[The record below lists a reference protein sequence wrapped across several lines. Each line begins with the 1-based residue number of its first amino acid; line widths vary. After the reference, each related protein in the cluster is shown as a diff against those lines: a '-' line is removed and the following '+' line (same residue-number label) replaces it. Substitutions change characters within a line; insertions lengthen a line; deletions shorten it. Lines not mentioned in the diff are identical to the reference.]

1 MIIYYIIMVFLNI
14 AAAVMFR
21 KSLNITFLSVIPVF
35 IMVLMLFQA
44 NYFKNE
50 KTEKGFSSNFTP
62 ADTYTHEEGETLLQ
76 YAARAL
82 FIAIPWFIPFILFFP
97 NLVKILSVFLYMIS
111 LALGGLIYRIK
122 NKGALNNRVN
132 AEKEELKKQ
141 KQSEELGKWK

>member
-1 MIIYYIIMVFLNI
+1 MIIYYIIMILLNI
-14 AAAVMFR
+14 AAAIVFCNN
-21 KSLNITFLSVIPVF
+21 LNITFLSVIPIA

-62 ADTYTHEEGETLLQ
+62 VDDYTHEEGETLLQ

-82 FIAIPWFIPFILFFP
+82 FIAIPWFVPFVLFFP
-97 NLVKILSVFLYMIS
+97 NVVKIVSVFLYMIS

-132 AEKEELKKQ
+132 AEKEELEKQ